1 MNILILGPQG
11 AGKGTQAKRIAAE
24 YQIPH
29 IATGELYRNA
39 IADGSELGKLVA
51 PLLADGKLVPDEI
64 TIPLIRDEIG
74 KAENGFVLDGYP
86 RTVAQAAALDEL
98 LDELD
103 RPLSVILLLEL
114 DDATARGRLMKRA
127 RLEGRADDTPEA
139 IDERLATYHEKTE
152 PVVDHYLTTGKLVKV
167 HADRPIEEVWS
178 EISNAL
184 EQVEAR
190 AEA

>member
-1 MNILILGPQG
+1 MPARPARTPQHPANLRVAASSVASVVCDYERSLRPCG
-11 AGKGTQAKRIAAE
+11 AWFSGAE
-24 YQIPH
+24 
-29 IATGELYRNA
+29 T
-39 IADGSELGKLVA
+39 
-51 PLLADGKLVPDEI
+51 
-64 TIPLIRDEIG
+64 
-74 KAENGFVLDGYP
+74 
-86 RTVAQAAALDEL
+86 LDEL
-98 LDELD
+98 LEELD

-114 DDATARGRLMKRA
+114 DDETARGRLMKRA

-167 HADRPIEEVWS
+167 HADRPIEEVWA

-184 EQVEAR
+184 GQVEAR